1 MTIEDNITVFL
12 AIKFSLCFFL
22 QRERERER
30 NNVCKR
36 GLEKVIKQRGK
47 FYWSTIPDF

>member
-1 MTIEDNITVFL
+1 MTIEDNITVFFSDQ
-12 AIKFSLCFFL
+12 IFSLLLFA
-22 QRERERER
+22 ERERER

>member
-22 QRERERER
+22 QRERER
-30 NNVCKR
+30 NNVYKR